1 MDDEDLVQV
10 LGSVIMNVSI
20 HIPFPVQAPSEWKYL
35 CGGGCTSSQ
44 PTGAFIFLV
53 LLSLNYFSLFPEVGG
68 AFPIGAERGVE

>member
-20 HIPFPVQAPSEWKYL
+20 HIPFPVQAPSEWKNL

-44 PTGAFIFLV
+44 PTGVFIFLV
-53 LLSLNYFSLFPEVGG
+53 LLSLNYFSRFRGG
-68 AFPIGAERGVE
+68 RCLSHWAEREVE